1 MRRTITTG
9 LSVAA
14 LATGITLV
22 TSGAASAE
30 PDWDELAQCESG
42 GNWQSTA
49 GHYEGGI
56 QFDPHTWD
64 AYGGNQYAPSA
75 DQATRSEQIA
85 VGRRVLASQGYSAWP
100 GCSAKTGWENGGSPT
115 SHRTASANTRATTH
129 PHQSAYAESA
139 RQVRTVAE
147 PVHRIT
153 IPADAVPTLT
163 TGPRV
168 APPGGSIWT
177 VARGDTLTSIAA
189 KLKAS
194 GHDVPWQKILDANRD
209 VVEHQDWIF
218 PGERLVIPAA

>member
-30 PDWDELAQCESG
+30 PDWDELAQCESS

-49 GHYEGGI
+49 GKFEGGL

-100 GCSAKTGWENGGSPT
+100 DCSAKTGWENGGSST
-115 SHRTASANTRATTH
+115 SHRAAGTHKRPGVHSHPSAH
-129 PHQSAYAESA
+129 AESA
-139 RQVRTVAE
+139 RQVRPVAE
-147 PVHRIT
+147 PVQRIT
-153 IPADAVPTLT
+153 LPANAVPTLT
-163 TGPRV
+163 TGPRG

-189 KLKAS
+189 KLKAN
-194 GHDVPWQKILDANRD
+194 GHDVPWQSILDANRD
-209 VVEHQDWIF
+209 VIEHQDWIF